1 MKTLENLVLEAKGLL
16 SKYHEGTATAADMER
31 LPAVQEEIRVEQ
43 KRAADVE
50 AGEELLRGLAQ
61 SAKRADGGNPHDRE
75 EKAAASLGEHFI
87 RTLKASGLKN
97 SPGAFSPIA
106 TPEFKAAGDPI
117 LTGGDAGGLTQPDT
131 VQRVVGGDAW
141 VPTIASLFGQGQIS
155 GTGLRYFQETPIEG
169 DFAAV
174 AENGLKPQ
182 LSMGYTPVSESLAKI
197 AGFVKESDEFLEDLP
212 FLASVTNGRLLRRLA
227 QREEDMLLNGT
238 GTDPEL
244 RGLLNRTGLQTTAS
258 VNRTDNMS
266 SLFRAAMAVQTVTG
280 LVADGIVINPAD
292 YQALRLTT
300 DANGQYLA
308 GGPFSG
314 AYGNSGG
321 VVFQPPIWG
330 IRTVVSAAV
339 PVGTAVVGAFG
350 TGGTVFRKGGVRVE
364 VANQNEND
372 FIHNR
377 ITLRAEERLGLA
389 VYVPAAFN
397 VVTLSSAAPAA

>member
-1 MKTLENLVLEAKGLL
+1 MSKLETLVNEAKGLL
-16 SKYHEGTATAADMER
+16 TAYHEGKATAEQMER
-31 LPAVQEEIRVEQ
+31 LPVVQEEIRVEQ

-61 SAKRADGGNPHDRE
+61 SAKRADDGSPLERE

-87 RTLKASGLKN
+87 RSVRAAGLKAGDRIPGL
-97 SPGAFSPIA
+97 S
-106 TPEFKAAGDPI
+106 TPEFRAAGDPI
-117 LTGGDAGGLTQPDT
+117 TTGTDLTTPDT
-131 VQRVVGGDAW
+131 VQRVVSGEAW
-141 VPTIASLFGQGQIS
+141 VPTIASLFAQGQIS

-169 DFAAV
+169 DFEAV

-182 LSMGYTPVSESLAKI
+182 LSMGYAPVQETLAKI
-197 AGFVKESDEFLEDLP
+197 AGYVKESDEFLEDLP

-244 RGLLNRTGLQTTAS
+244 RGLLNRTGLQTTAAADTS
-258 VNRTDNMS
+258 DNMAA
-266 SLFRAAMAVQTVTG
+266 LFRAAMAVQTVTG

-292 YQALRLTT
+292 YQTLRLAT
-300 DANGQYLA
+300 DANGQFLA
-308 GGPFSG
+308 GGPFTG

-339 PVGTAVVGAFG
+339 PVGTAIVGAFG
-350 TGGTVFRKGGVRVE
+350 TAGMIFRKGGVRVE

-372 FIHNR
+372 FVHNR
-377 ITLRAEERLGLA
+377 VTLRAEERLGLA

-397 VVTLSSAAPAA
+397 RVTFSTTAPA

>member
-61 SAKRADGGNPHDRE
+61 SAKKADDGSPLERE
-75 EKAAASLGEHFI
+75 EKAARSLGEHFI

-106 TPEFKAAGDPI
+106 TPEFKAATDVVTTGTD
-117 LTGGDAGGLTQPDT
+117 LTTPET

-141 VPTIASLFGQGQIS
+141 TPTIASLFGQGQIS

-169 DFAAV
+169 DFEAV

-258 VNRTDNMS
+258 ANIGDNMA

-300 DANGQYLA
+300 DANGQFLA

-397 VVTLSSAAPAA
+397 VVTLSSTAGV